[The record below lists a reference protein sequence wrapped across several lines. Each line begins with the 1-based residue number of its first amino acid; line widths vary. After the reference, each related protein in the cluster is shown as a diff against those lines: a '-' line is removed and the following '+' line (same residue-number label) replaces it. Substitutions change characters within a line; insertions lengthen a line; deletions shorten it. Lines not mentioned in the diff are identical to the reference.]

1 MKVTENAA
9 YLEDFLGYL
18 KNEKRMAKN
27 SLDAYKSDVNDVDA
41 FLKSRGIAGI
51 TKASNTDVVA
61 YLLHLKEEG
70 RSASTINR
78 KLASLRSCCRWLLT
92 QGKIKE
98 DPTLNI
104 RSPKVERKEIEFLS
118 LEEVDRLL
126 NAPDDT
132 VKGKRDRAIIELMYA
147 TGIRVNE
154 VIAADLMDVNL
165 REGALDAGRAHL
177 SICASVSS
185 HAPESPERP
194 VSCRSASRQ
203 GLLWKITLRPPER
216 RF

>member
-1 MKVTENAA
+1 MKVVENAA
-9 YLEDFLGYL
+9 YLEEFLGYL

-41 FLKSRGIAGI
+41 FLKSRGVADI
-51 TKASNTDVVA
+51 TKASNTDVVS
-61 YLLHLKEEG
+61 YLLHLKEDG

-78 KLASLRSCCRWLLT
+78 KLASLRSYCRYLLS
-92 QGKIKE
+92 QGKLKE

-126 NAPDDT
+126 AAPDDT

-154 VIAADLMDVNL
+154 VIAADLMELVP
-165 REGALDAGRAHL
+165 A
-177 SICASVSS
+177 
-185 HAPESPERP
+185 
-194 VSCRSASRQ
+194 
-203 GLLWKITLRPPER
+203 
-216 RF
+216 